1 MGKSSKA
8 GMEES
13 TLTVKGQTTLPRRV
27 RNALGLKPG
36 DKLRYLLVGEEVRL
50 MKAHSI
56 MDMKG
61 VLHRQGR
68 APVSLEQM
76 DEDIAAGASELG
88 M

>member
-1 MGKSSKA
+1 MGKSSEA

-27 RNALGLKPG
+27 RTALGLKPG
-36 DKLRYLLVGEEVRL
+36 DKLRYHFVGDEVRL

-61 VLHRQGR
+61 ILQRQGR
-68 APVSLEQM
+68 EPVSLEQM
-76 DEDIAAGASELG
+76 DEDIAAGALEPG

>member
-1 MGKSSKA
+1 MGKSTEP

-13 TLTVKGQTTLPRRV
+13 TLTVKGQTTLPRQV
-27 RNALGLKPG
+27 RIALGLKPG
-36 DKLRYLLVGEEVRL
+36 DKLRYLLVGDEVRL

-61 VLHRQGR
+61 ILHRQGQ

-76 DEDIAAGASELG
+76 DEDIAAAASEG
-88 M
+88 GK

>member
-1 MGKSSKA
+1 
-8 GMEES
+8 MEES

-27 RNALGLKPG
+27 RIAFGLKPG
-36 DKLRYLLVGEEVRL
+36 DRLRYHFAGDEVRL

-56 MDMKG
+56 MGMKAI
-61 VLHRQGR
+61 LHRQGR

-76 DEDIAAGASELG
+76 DEDIAAGASALG

>member
-1 MGKSSKA
+1 MGKSSEA
-8 GMEES
+8 STEES
-13 TLTVKGQTTLPRRV
+13 TLTVKGQTTLPRQV
-27 RNALGLKPG
+27 RIALGLKPG

-50 MKAHSI
+50 MKARSI

-61 VLHRQGR
+61 VLRRQGK

-76 DEDIAAGASELG
+76 DEDIAAAASELG